1 MDLLGL
7 QVPVRPGIGI
17 LKMRVGGG
25 KESRCQTEGATESV
39 GADLFVNDSG
49 KVELFLYG
57 EANLYFRSLV
67 V

>member
-1 MDLLGL
+1 
-7 QVPVRPGIGI
+7 
-17 LKMRVGGG
+17 MRVGGG